1 MSRVRANR
9 EYYDQISLAYDRAR
23 GGRYHELVDR
33 LACETVQAV
42 GARDRP
48 ALEAGC
54 GTGRILSGLR
64 QAGLPARGVDLSAGM
79 LRHAR
84 ARGLPVARADLTRLP
99 VADGRLGLVCCFKV
113 LPHVDDLGAAL
124 AELARVLAP
133 GGHLVVEVYN
143 PHSLRALVKRLG
155 GPRRILAGIDE
166 GEVATRYDSLGALR
180 AAAPPEL
187 ELRQLRGVR
196 IFTPAARL
204 HDLPLVGPLLGWA
217 EARLAETSLR
227 RIAGFL
233 IATFRKVG

>member
-1 MSRVRANR
+1 VSATLDTLAGLAPRRVL
-9 EYYDQISLAYDRAR
+9 DFGC
-23 GGRYHELVDR
+23 GG
-33 LACETVQAV
+33 V
-42 GARDRP
+42 GSHLDLPGYP
-48 ALEAGC
+48 ALAAVYPRAEIVGYEPGLAPAQRPPGYSRCHAGP
-54 GTGRILSGLR
+54 
-64 QAGLPARGVDLSAGM
+64 LPLPEPDGHFDLVAAIDVLEHVRDLDRG
-79 LRHAR
+79 
-84 ARGLPVARADLTRLP
+84 
-99 VADGRLGLVCCFKV
+99 
-113 LPHVDDLGAAL
+113 L
-124 AELARVLAP
+124 AELRRLLAP